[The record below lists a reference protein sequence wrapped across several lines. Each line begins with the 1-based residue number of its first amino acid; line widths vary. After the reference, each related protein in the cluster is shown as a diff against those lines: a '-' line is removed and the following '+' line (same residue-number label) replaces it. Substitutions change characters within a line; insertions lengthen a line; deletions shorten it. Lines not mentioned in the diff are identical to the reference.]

1 MMRVKLR
8 MGQAHDTDLLWL
20 YHSAGAKEF
29 SRIARNVLH
38 CYTEGI
44 AFNSSGI
51 GPFFTEKE
59 ELPPVTCNL
68 TLDNRYSKEIELLE
82 RVVPGKRGAFIKTLL
97 RMYLAFI
104 LLGSYFQQDEP
115 SYSVSSAK
123 VPVYAPVQAPVTTR
137 PKTAPSIKKK
147 EASNPPS
154 VARKEETRTKKE
166 TPLQESEAV
175 NIPAPVLG
183 PATSSQD
190 EDGLSSLSALFGGF
204 SVS

>member
-8 MGQAHDTDLLWL
+8 MGKAHDTDLLWL

-82 RVVPGKRGAFIKTLL
+82 RVVPGKRGRVHKNAF
-97 RMYLAFI
+97 ADVSGF
-104 LLGSYFQQDEP
+104 
-115 SYSVSSAK
+115 YSVGQLFSA
-123 VPVYAPVQAPVTTR
+123 
-137 PKTAPSIKKK
+137 
-147 EASNPPS
+147 
-154 VARKEETRTKKE
+154 
-166 TPLQESEAV
+166 
-175 NIPAPVLG
+175 G
-183 PATSSQD
+183 
-190 EDGLSSLSALFGGF
+190 
-204 SVS
+204 

>member
-8 MGQAHDTDLLWL
+8 MGKAHDTDLLWL

-59 ELPPVTCNL
+59 NLPPVTCNL
-68 TLDNRYSKEIELLE
+68 TLDNRYLKETALLE
-82 RVVPGKRGAFIKTLL
+82 RVIPGKRGAFIKTLL
-97 RMYLAFI
+97 RMYLASI
-104 LLGSYFQQDEP
+104 LLGSYFKKEESSP
-115 SYSVSSAK
+115 PVSSVKIPIHSPAQ
-123 VPVYAPVQAPVTTR
+123 VPVATQ
-137 PKTAPSIKKK
+137 PKRTPSVKKK
-147 EASNPPS
+147 EKPISFPA
-154 VARKEETRTKKE
+154 ARKEATRTKNE
-166 TPLQESEAV
+166 TPLSKPEIAD
-175 NIPAPVLG
+175 IPAPVLG
-183 PATSSQD
+183 SVPESQD